1 MALTLKAVSYK
12 GLPPLQA
19 ISARFDAQGGSI
31 GRAPDNHLVL
41 PDPEKFVS
49 RLHARILFQHGG
61 YFLQDSSTGGTYL
74 AHKDLLLQQNQIAL
88 ENGEILRVGE
98 YELAVSIDD
107 VAPSGFT
114 PIVRQL
120 DLTDNALLDSA
131 AVLGNPTKP
140 PDGFY
145 SSFVEQAD
153 SAVFHQSFTPPE
165 VASAP
170 PLASDD
176 LDFGDLLSTLDAL
189 PGSQSVKTPD
199 LPVLPDDFFA
209 DDEPVST
216 VSSPVAARIAD
227 QVEVLASHDFG
238 LDPFAVAETHSP
250 AAADFAVSGFEP
262 QALVTELFEPSQSM
276 EQEPVVPT
284 ADPFAEMEPV
294 IAEQH
299 AVESN
304 LFQSLPSGEN
314 TFAATSQISPLEPRA
329 ETPPVTV
336 APVIVEPIAAAVA
349 SAKPQPAQL
358 AVAADSE
365 LLKQFLAGAGIDDPH
380 FLPPEQWPAL
390 MRSSGELLR
399 SLMEGLM
406 LVLRARAELK
416 SQFRVSVTT
425 MRAVNNNPLKFTPSV
440 DDAIKLML
448 APTHPGFLAPKEA
461 VREGF
466 SDIMNHQMA
475 MTAGIQA
482 ALAEILHGFDPV
494 PIEKTQGEG
503 VLFQKKAKCWEYYVE
518 RYPQLKT
525 VAQEEFFGDAFVDA
539 YEKQMVLLS
548 RSSNPQ

>member
-49 RLHARILFQHGG
+49 RLHARILFQNGG

-88 ENGEILRVGE
+88 ENGEVLRVGE
-98 YELAVSIDD
+98 YELAVNIDD
-107 VAPSGFT
+107 AAPLGFT

-120 DLTDNALLDSA
+120 DLTDNALLERA

-216 VSSPVAARIAD
+216 FSSPVAASITD
-227 QVEVLASHDFG
+227 QVDALVSHDFA
-238 LDPFAVAETHSP
+238 LDPFAVAETHSS
-250 AAADFAVSGFEP
+250 ATADFAVSGFEP
-262 QALVTELFEPSQSM
+262 QALVTEVFESAQPSVQDFA
-276 EQEPVVPT
+276 VPT
-284 ADPFAEMEPV
+284 ADPFAEV
-294 IAEQH
+294 KSVNAEQH
-299 AVESN
+299 AVEPN
-304 LFQSLPSGEN
+304 TFQSPLLGEN
-314 TFAATSQISPLEPRA
+314 TFSPLEPRTEA
-329 ETPPVTV
+329 PPVTV
-336 APVIVEPIAAAVA
+336 APVIVEPIAAAVV
-349 SAKPQPAQL
+349 SAKPQPAQVL
-358 AVAADSE
+358 APADSE
-365 LLKQFLAGAGIDDPH
+365 LLKQFLVGAGIDDPD
-380 FLPPEQWPAL
+380 FLPPEQWSAL

-518 RYPQLKT
+518 RYPQLKA

-548 RSSNPQ
+548 RSSKPQ